1 MATGTLLST
10 SSPEWT
16 RWLERLNSLRP
27 DKAHPAL
34 GDAPQK
40 PLLLLVV
47 CDVVEQGKLDGALL
61 RKDGD
66 LAFRY
71 SSYWRVVAPR
81 RKTKADVNFPFYHL
95 KSEGFWQAL
104 DAAGRPAPDRHAA
117 VIAQMDV
124 SFLVCLGWGEFR
136 SLARRTLIARYFRP
150 EERAELYSL
159 VELPIPPDDVVG
171 ADASRFVPARESER
185 QRDAKFAVRVLPA
198 YDYTCALTHYRMI
211 ALDGKTALDA
221 AHIHQFKQGGS
232 NHPTNGIALSK
243 TAHWLFDH
251 GFWSISDDYTI
262 LVAKDRF
269 DERGDAAH
277 LLKPRAGNSVLR
289 PTNEHYLPDR
299 DSLKWH
305 RQRHGFAQQ

>member
-47 CDVVEQGKLDGALL
+47 CDIVEQGKLDGALL

-124 SFLVCLGWGEFR
+124 SFLVAWG
-136 SLARRTLIARYFRP
+136 
-150 EERAELYSL
+150 
-159 VELPIPPDDVVG
+159 
-171 ADASRFVPARESER
+171 
-185 QRDAKFAVRVLPA
+185 
-198 YDYTCALTHYRMI
+198 
-211 ALDGKTALDA
+211 
-221 AHIHQFKQGGS
+221 GGS
-232 NHPTNGIALSK
+232 FVRWPG
-243 TAHWLFDH
+243 
-251 GFWSISDDYTI
+251 
-262 LVAKDRF
+262 
-269 DERGDAAH
+269 
-277 LLKPRAGNSVLR
+277 VL
-289 PTNEHYLPDR
+289 
-299 DSLKWH
+299 
-305 RQRHGFAQQ
+305 

>member
-1 MATGTLLST
+1 MGAGALLST

-40 PLLLLVV
+40 PLLLLLV
-47 CDVVEQGKLDGALL
+47 CALVEEGKLEGALL

-81 RKTKADVNFPFYHL
+81 RKTKPDISFPFYHL
-95 KSEGFWQAL
+95 KTEGFWQAL
-104 DAAGRPAPDRHAA
+104 DAAGRPASDRRTAA
-117 VIAQMDV
+117 IAQLDV
-124 SFLVCLGWGEFR
+124 SFLLCLGWGEFR
-136 SLARRTLIARYFRP
+136 ALARRTLIAKYFQP
-150 EERAELYSL
+150 QERAELYSL
-159 VELPIPPDDVVG
+159 VDLPIPPDDVIA
-171 ADASRFVPARESER
+171 ADASRFMPTRESER

-221 AHIHQFKQGGS
+221 AHIHQFKKGGS

-243 TAHWLFDH
+243 TAHWLFDQ
-251 GFWSISDDYTI
+251 GFWSISNDYKI
-262 LVAKDRF
+262 LVAENRF
-269 DERGDAAH
+269 DERGSAAH
-277 LLKPRAGNSVLR
+277 LLKPRAGSSILR
-289 PTNEHYLPDR
+289 PQSEHYLPDYE
-299 DSLKWH
+299 SLKWH
-305 RQRHGFAQQ
+305 RQRHGFA